1 MTEILQQRPPLGGVL
16 AAMITPLDERGRLD
30 HGALTRIVDHLFRN
44 GVHGTCPAG
53 TTGEGALLSREVRV
67 QLTAEVVAAAPA
79 SAWVIP
85 GVMGTTLAS
94 AREDLHAYADAGASA
109 ALVGVPYYYRL
120 SDEEIYRWYAELA
133 ESTTLPLVLYNIPVM
148 TKLTIAPAVVA
159 RLATHERIAGMK
171 DSSRDLVYFQ
181 QVRELT
187 SGASFAVLTG
197 SDALVMASTLLGG
210 DGVIGAGVNV
220 VPDLITQLW
229 SAARSGDSS
238 AARGL
243 QQRVARVVASCVA
256 AGLPVGFKAALS
268 ILGVCQPYPAFPF
281 QPPEPDATARLAAEL
296 HELGVL
302 AAGHAIQDAVRST

>member
-85 GVMGTTLAS
+85 ESWVRRWPVYARICTRMQTPAPLPRWSECRTTIAS
-94 AREDLHAYADAGASA
+94 ATRRSTAGTRNSRS
-109 ALVGVPYYYRL
+109 PR
-120 SDEEIYRWYAELA
+120 RF
-133 ESTTLPLVLYNIPVM
+133 LVLYNIPAM

-159 RLATHERIAGMK
+159 RSATHERIAGMK

-281 QPPEPDATARLAAEL
+281 QPPGPDATARLAAEL

>member
-1 MTEILQQRPPLGGVL
+1 VTETFQERPPLGGVL

-30 HGALTRIVDHLFRN
+30 HGALTRIVDHLFRS

-53 TTGEGALLSREVRV
+53 TTGEGALLSREVRA

-85 GVMGTTLAS
+85 GVMGTTLAN

-133 ESTTLPLVLYNIPVM
+133 ESSTLPLVLYNIPVM
-148 TKLTIAPAVVA
+148 TKLTIAPAVVE
-159 RLATHERIAGMK
+159 RLAIHERIAGMK

-181 QVRELT
+181 QVREAT
-187 SGASFAVLTG
+187 REESFALLTG

-220 VPDLITQLW
+220 IPDLITQLW
-229 SAARSGDSS
+229 NATRSGNLAS
-238 AARGL
+238 ATAL

-256 AGLPVGFKAALS
+256 AGIPMGFKAALS
-268 ILGVCQPYPAFPF
+268 ILGVCQPYPAFPL
-281 QPPEPDATARLAAEL
+281 QPPNPEVTGRLATEL
-296 HELGVL
+296 GELGVPT
-302 AAGHAIQDAVRST
+302 AAPAI